1 MILKTRV
8 KVNVHLLG
16 PSTHVSAKANSKGTQ
31 TLMHVL
37 KKWRKPGTIMKLLD
51 SISELISNI
60 DIPEI

>member
-1 MILKTRV
+1 MF
-8 KVNVHLLG
+8 LL
-16 PSTHVSAKANSKGTQ
+16 TANFKGAH

-37 KKWRKPGTIMKLLD
+37 KKWRKKMMKLLD